1 MTWIIFLSFISST
14 YQGQLRTYTSKT
26 TDAVAWHKGS
36 KTIETTA
43 LSHVVLCS
51 GGFWNVL
58 DSMSRNFRAKKCCC
72 KDLHCEVAFHHVI
85 SEELSMGS
93 KCIRVMA
100 VICDARARSSL
111 CWNIVNFPQ
120 GNITCPV
127 FFSSGRSWVRHIDMW
142 AVWRMQEWFQMCRE
156 DICKGLLWFCHHPK
170 RKYWKREPFPVE
182 FAYTRWVTSGAAT
195 LAKNKKWKMEQFLLW
210 FAAREGGLLRGVRP
224 LCIEIYNENKGR
236 PSHYLLKKTVFYLY
250 PPPSHYISKHWC
262 CSSAASA

>member
-43 LSHVVLCS
+43 LSNVVLCS
-51 GGFWNVL
+51 AGFWNVL
-58 DSMSRNFRAKKCCC
+58 DSMSRNFRAKKCCF
-72 KDLHCEVAFHHVI
+72 KDLPCEVAFYHVI

-182 FAYTRWVTSGAAT
+182 FAYTRWGYFGGRHFSKEQKMKDGAISTLICSTRGRLTSGGST
-195 LAKNKKWKMEQFLLW
+195 PLYRNLQRKQRQTKSLLIEKNCLL
-210 FAAREGGLLRGVRP
+210 P
-224 LCIEIYNENKGR
+224 L
-236 PSHYLLKKTVFYLY
+236 
-250 PPPSHYISKHWC
+250 
-262 CSSAASA
+262 SAALPLHQ